1 MVDAWSIDYS
11 GLGRKWL
18 QAVMFGVA
26 AVAFFL
32 VIPFQTGVLRT
43 AILFVGRATT
53 LGVFLVTYTYTPEVY
68 PTHLRTTGFGLAN
81 GFGRVGGMIAPFI
94 GQGLVQSGKL
104 GEASGIFGAVCIV
117 AVLAASSLQVE
128 TANKSLEDVG
138 SPGSAKAS
146 AQGYEKT
153 PANAAASV
161 PLTHADGLHAASQ
174 VPVGSAELGEAEQG
188 TAGID
193 TSHSQ
198 VDASVVDDVVSSI
211 ASGDEDASATQPASG
226 NTSVSEL
233 ALSAAGSDRGSNA
246 SGSDNSDTENSP
258 EA

>member
-1 MVDAWSIDYS
+1 MRSWGAFICVLISYVPQTAAAVQDHGAENTCNGKHSALDDGDFVDLLIQSAAEIPGTLVAAWAIDHS

-32 VIPFQTGVLRT
+32 VIPFQTGFVRT

-104 GEASGIFGAVCIV
+104 GHASGIFGAVCIV

-138 SPGSAKAS
+138 SPGSIKAS
-146 AQGYEKT
+146 SKGYEKNS
-153 PANAAASV
+153 ANAAAAV
-161 PLTHADGLHAASQ
+161 PLTHADGLQASLRE
-174 VPVGSAELGEAEQG
+174 PLGSAELG
-188 TAGID
+188 
-193 TSHSQ
+193 
-198 VDASVVDDVVSSI
+198 
-211 ASGDEDASATQPASG
+211 
-226 NTSVSEL
+226 
-233 ALSAAGSDRGSNA
+233 
-246 SGSDNSDTENSP
+246 
-258 EA
+258 